1 MVEMFKY
8 IIQSLEKEEQRMW
21 KFLVFFSAM
30 DSIKAFIG
38 VFLSINIINTAVYI
52 NQITTSM
59 LLLLIFMGGASI
71 FLKIIS
77 LYRIKMES
85 LFLYNSAQKL
95 SIKILELFIKEDLE
109 HHNKKSGAKVLTAV
123 RNDTE
128 KCISIIISC
137 IHIWVNMFSMIVG
150 CMIIIYVLKWVG
162 VVSCIAIILLMVGL
176 VYINRI
182 QMNLYGEKRRMFEVK
197 TASHIF
203 TAFGLFKEVKVAGC
217 ASAILRKYQDAS
229 EGYAH
234 VHSEYEYQTN
244 CTNIFMQA
252 TAMTIGYIMLAVI
265 IGTKADVLSVAG
277 SISKYLMILAMILG
291 SGRNIINGVN
301 NIEFSKKSYETLRE
315 CMDRYTELKQEEQD
329 FAKIRQKQLTFQ
341 KGLSV
346 KNLNFSYNERM
357 QIFDDAS
364 IDIPVGSSVAIIGV
378 SGIGKTTFLDLVLG
392 LLKPQSGSIFY
403 DDYDI
408 VAQSDREGICRT
420 NLGEIV
426 GYIPQV
432 VYLNDETVRKNISFF
447 EDEIDDERVIES
459 LKCAHIWEDVK
470 QMPEGIN
477 TLIGE
482 NGTIISGGQRQRM
495 ALARALYKD
504 FEILIMDEATAALNM
519 EMEKAVIDSIRQVKG
534 NKTLLIVTH
543 HMSLANECD
552 IVYKIENKKFVRVV

>member
-1 MVEMFKY
+1 MAEMFKCLT
-8 IIQSLEKEEQRMW
+8 QCLEKKEQRMW
-21 KFLVFFSAM
+21 KFLAFFSVI
-30 DSIKAFIG
+30 DSIKTFVG
-38 VFLSINIINTAVYI
+38 VCLSIDIIDTAVYI
-52 NQITTSM
+52 KQITTSM
-59 LLLLIFMGGASI
+59 LFGLIFMGVG
-71 FLKIIS
+71 FLVLKIFA

-95 SIKILELFIKEDLE
+95 SIKVLELFIKEDLE
-109 HHNKKSGAKVLTAV
+109 NHNKKSGAKVMTSV

-128 KCISIIISC
+128 KGVSIIISC
-137 IHIWVNMFSMIVG
+137 IQIWVNIFSLIVG
-150 CMIIIYVLKWVG
+150 CMIIIYVSKWVG
-162 VVSCIAIILLMVGL
+162 VLSCIVVMLLLAGL
-176 VYINRI
+176 IYINRI
-182 QMNLYGEKRRMFEVK
+182 QMNIYGEKRRMYEVK
-197 TASHIF
+197 TASQIF
-203 TAFGLFKEVKVAGC
+203 TAYGLFKEVKVAGC
-217 ASAILRKYQDAS
+217 ASAVLQKYQYAS

-234 VHSEYEYQTN
+234 IHSEYEYRTN
-244 CTNIFMQA
+244 GTNMLMQVS
-252 TAMTIGYIMLAVI
+252 AMSIGYIMFTII
-265 IGTKADVLSVAG
+265 IGTRPDVLSAAA
-277 SISKYLMILAMILG
+277 SISKYLMILGIIVV
-291 SGRNIINGVN
+291 SGRNIISGVN
-301 NIEFSKKSYETLRE
+301 KIEFSKKSYETLKE
-315 CMDRYTELKQEEQD
+315 CLDRYTKLKQEEKD
-329 FAKIRQKQLTFQ
+329 SAKIRQRNLTFQ

-346 KNLNFSYNERM
+346 KNLNFFYNERI
-357 QIFDDAS
+357 QIFNDAS

-378 SGIGKTTFLDLVLG
+378 SGIGKTTFLDLILG
-392 LLKPQSGSIFY
+392 LLKPQSGNIFY

-408 VAQSDREGICRT
+408 VTQSDEEGVCRA

-432 VYLNDETVRKNISFF
+432 VYLNDETVRRNISFF

-459 LKCAHIWEDVK
+459 LKCAQIWEDVE

-519 EMEKAVIDSIRQVKG
+519 EMEKAVIDSIRQIKG

-552 IVYKIENKKFVRVV
+552 IIYKIENKKFVRVQ

>member
-1 MVEMFKY
+1 MAEMFKCLT
-8 IIQSLEKEEQRMW
+8 QCLEKKEQRMW
-21 KFLVFFSAM
+21 KFLAFFSVI
-30 DSIKAFIG
+30 DSIKTFVG
-38 VFLSINIINTAVYI
+38 VCLSIDIIDTAVYI
-52 NQITTSM
+52 KQITTSM
-59 LLLLIFMGGASI
+59 LFGLIFMGVG
-71 FLKIIS
+71 FLVLKIFA

-95 SIKILELFIKEDLE
+95 SIKVLELFIKEDLE
-109 HHNKKSGAKVLTAV
+109 NHNKKSGAKVMTSV

-128 KCISIIISC
+128 KGVSIIISC
-137 IHIWVNMFSMIVG
+137 IQIWVNIFSLIVG
-150 CMIIIYVLKWVG
+150 CMIIIYVSKWVG
-162 VVSCIAIILLMVGL
+162 VLSCIVVMLLLAGL
-176 VYINRI
+176 IYINRI
-182 QMNLYGEKRRMFEVK
+182 QMNIYGEKRRMYEVK
-197 TASHIF
+197 TASQIF
-203 TAFGLFKEVKVAGC
+203 TAYGLFKEVKVAGC
-217 ASAILRKYQDAS
+217 ASAVLQKYQYAS

-234 VHSEYEYQTN
+234 IHSEYEYRTN
-244 CTNIFMQA
+244 GTNMLMQVS
-252 TAMTIGYIMLAVI
+252 AMSIGYIMFTII
-265 IGTKADVLSVAG
+265 IGTRPDVLSAAA
-277 SISKYLMILAMILG
+277 SISKYLMILGIIVV
-291 SGRNIINGVN
+291 SGRNIISGVN
-301 NIEFSKKSYETLRE
+301 KIEFSKKSYETLKE
-315 CMDRYTELKQEEQD
+315 CLDRYTKLKQEEKD
-329 FAKIRQKQLTFQ
+329 SAKIRQRNLTFQ

-346 KNLNFSYNERM
+346 KNLNFFYNERI
-357 QIFDDAS
+357 QIFNDAS

-378 SGIGKTTFLDLVLG
+378 SGIGKTTFLDLILG
-392 LLKPQSGSIFY
+392 LLKPQSGNIFY

-408 VAQSDREGICRT
+408 VTQSDEEGACRA

-432 VYLNDETVRKNISFF
+432 VYLNDETVRRNISFF

-459 LKCAHIWEDVK
+459 LKCAQIWEDVE

-519 EMEKAVIDSIRQVKG
+519 EMEKAVIDSIRQIKG

-552 IVYKIENKKFVRVV
+552 IIYKIENKKFVRVQ

>member
-1 MVEMFKY
+1 MM
-8 IIQSLEKEEQRMW
+8 
-21 KFLVFFSAM
+21 
-30 DSIKAFIG
+30 
-38 VFLSINIINTAVYI
+38 
-52 NQITTSM
+52 TS
-59 LLLLIFMGGASI
+59 
-71 FLKIIS
+71 
-77 LYRIKMES
+77 
-85 LFLYNSAQKL
+85 
-95 SIKILELFIKEDLE
+95 
-109 HHNKKSGAKVLTAV
+109 V

-128 KCISIIISC
+128 KCVSIIISC
-137 IHIWVNMFSMIVG
+137 INMWGNMISMIVG
-150 CMIIIYVLKWVG
+150 CMIIIYVSKWVG
-162 VVSCIAIILLMVGL
+162 ATICVVIMLLMIGL
-176 VYINRI
+176 IYINHI
-182 QMNLYGEKRRMFEVK
+182 QMNLYGEKRRMYEVK
-197 TASHIF
+197 TASQIF

-217 ASAILRKYQDAS
+217 ASAVLQKYQDAS

-234 VHSEYEYQTN
+234 VYSEYEYRTN
-244 CTNIFMQA
+244 CTNMFMQIS
-252 TAMTIGYIMLAVI
+252 TMSIGYIMFAII
-265 IGTKADVLSVAG
+265 IGTKSDVLSVAA
-277 SISKYLMILAMILG
+277 SISKYLMILGMIVG
-291 SGRNIINGVN
+291 SGRNIISGVN
-301 NIEFSKKSYETLRE
+301 KIEFSKKSYETLKE
-315 CMDRYTELKQEEQD
+315 CLVRYTKLKQEEKD
-329 FAKIRQKQLTFQ
+329 SAKIRQKKLTFQ

-357 QIFDDAS
+357 QIFNEAS

-378 SGIGKTTFLDLVLG
+378 SGIGKTTFLDLILG
-392 LLKPQSGSIFY
+392 LLKPQSGNIFY

-408 VAQSDREGICRT
+408 VMQSDAEGICRA

-432 VYLNDETVRKNISFF
+432 VYLNDETVRRNISFF

-459 LKCAHIWEDVK
+459 LKCAHIWEDVE

-482 NGTIISGGQRQRM
+482 NGTVISGGQRQRM

-552 IVYKIENKKFVRVV
+552 IIYKIENKKFVRVE

>member
-1 MVEMFKY
+1 MVEMFKFLME
-8 IIQSLEKEEQRMW
+8 ILEKKEQRLC
-21 KFLVFFSAM
+21 KILAFFSVM
-30 DSIKAFIG
+30 DSIKSFIG
-38 VFLSINIINTAVYI
+38 IFLSINIINTAVYI
-52 NQITTSM
+52 NQITSSI
-59 LLLLIFMGGASI
+59 LFLLIFMGSASI
-71 FLKIIS
+71 LLKIFA
-77 LYRIKMES
+77 LYRIKMEK
-85 LFLYNSAQKL
+85 LFIYSSAQKL
-95 SIKILELFIKEDLE
+95 SMKILELFIKEDLE
-109 HHNKKSGAKVLTAV
+109 HHNKKSGVKMMTSV

-128 KCISIIISC
+128 KCVSIIISC
-137 IHIWVNMFSMIVG
+137 INMWGNMISMIVG
-150 CMIIIYVLKWVG
+150 CMIIIYVSKWVG
-162 VVSCIAIILLMVGL
+162 ATICVVIMLLMIGL
-176 VYINRI
+176 IYINHI
-182 QMNLYGEKRRMFEVK
+182 QMNLYGEKRRMYEVK
-197 TASHIF
+197 TASQIF

-217 ASAILRKYQDAS
+217 ASAVLQKYQDAS

-234 VHSEYEYQTN
+234 VYSEYEYRTN
-244 CTNIFMQA
+244 CTNMFMQIS
-252 TAMTIGYIMLAVI
+252 TMSIGYIMFAII
-265 IGTKADVLSVAG
+265 IGTKSDVLSVAA
-277 SISKYLMILAMILG
+277 SISKYLMILGMIVG
-291 SGRNIINGVN
+291 SGRNIISGVN
-301 NIEFSKKSYETLRE
+301 KIEFSKKSYETLKE
-315 CMDRYTELKQEEQD
+315 CLDRYTKLKQEEKD
-329 FAKIRQKQLTFQ
+329 SAKIRQKKLTFQ

-357 QIFDDAS
+357 QIFNEAS

-392 LLKPQSGSIFY
+392 LLKPQSGNIFY

-408 VAQSDREGICRT
+408 VMQSDAEGICRA

-432 VYLNDETVRKNISFF
+432 VYLNDETVRRNISFF

-459 LKCAHIWEDVK
+459 LKCAHIWEDVE

-482 NGTIISGGQRQRM
+482 NGTVISGGQRQRM

-552 IVYKIENKKFVRVV
+552 IIYKIENKKFVRVE